1 MQRSCVGSGM
11 ARPLFHKVMSD
22 EMYLGVQPVVF
33 PVLDERQGEQWWV
46 VRRAM
51 VLAAAVVPHKWRDG
65 GTARHEAPDYA
76 RQCAECRSRSTKTTK
91 ELDDCPAL
99 QTGAK
104 CTCIK
109 CVCVCVVFVCVRV
122 IAHVCVR
129 THICV
134 TCVCICERCVYV

>member
-1 MQRSCVGSGM
+1 
-11 ARPLFHKVMSD
+11 
-22 EMYLGVQPVVF
+22 
-33 PVLDERQGEQWWV
+33 
-46 VRRAM
+46 M

-109 CVCVCVVFVCVRV
+109 CVCVCVCVVFVCVRV